1 MVEREYMFYL
11 SFENSLCKD
20 YITEKFYS
28 AMNRSIVPITL
39 GGALEG
45 ACNDYVD
52 AAGAPSHSFI
62 DALRDY
68 PDPAK
73 LATYLKTLRTKP
85 SLFAEFFWWKDFYRT
100 GVASNKRKL
109 NFFSLPPYKGKLKIT
124 YCSVVVVRK
133 KNFVCFTTR
142 NNPTRLTT
150 LTNDNSEKANQ

>member
-52 AAGAPSHSFI
+52 AAGAPPHSFI

-85 SLFAEFFWWKDFYRT
+85 SLFAEYFWWKDFYQ
-100 GVASNKRKL
+100 
-109 NFFSLPPYKGKLKIT
+109 
-124 YCSVVVVRK
+124 VRD
-133 KNFVCFTTR
+133 R
-142 NNPTRLTT
+142 NQ
-150 LTNDNSEKANQ
+150 DFNQV

>member
-52 AAGAPSHSFI
+52 AAGAPPHSFI

-85 SLFAEFFWWKDFYRT
+85 SLFAEYFWWKDFYRT
-100 GVASNKRKL
+100 GVASL
-109 NFFSLPPYKGKLKIT
+109 QTLFLPLRVYALH
-124 YCSVVVVRK
+124 
-133 KNFVCFTTR
+133 
-142 NNPTRLTT
+142 L
-150 LTNDNSEKANQ
+150 

>member
-52 AAGAPSHSFI
+52 AAGAPPHSFI

-85 SLFAEFFWWKDFYRT
+85 SFFAEYFWWKDFYRT
-100 GVASNKRKL
+100 AHQPPIKQYCQVCKRLHTLKEGESQVVEDL
-109 NFFSLPPYKGKLKIT
+109 ENWWVKKARCKPY
-124 YCSVVVVRK
+124 
-133 KNFVCFTTR
+133 TR
-142 NNPTRLTT
+142 RDVQAQEGLLLYP
-150 LTNDNSEKANQ
+150 SC